1 MKSVSR
7 IIYQAQRAM
16 DKKVSH
22 DLNHKSI
29 TMQQFMML
37 EVIHEN
43 PRLGLGKLSDM
54 INLDRTSFSRN
65 VLLLLKN
72 GWVARTHNADPR
84 IQNYILTPQGI
95 LKLEAAKIIVEK
107 IEAEIIKSLTPEIS
121 EQLTNYLNKF
131 IHS

>member
-22 DLNHKSI
+22 DLNHQTI

-65 VLLLLKN
+65 VLLLVKN
-72 GWVARTHNADPR
+72 GWVVPIKNSDPR
-84 IQNYILTPQGI
+84 MQNYALTPEGI

-121 EQLTNYLNKF
+121 QQLTNYLHKF
-131 IHS
+131 IYS